1 MLKFS
6 YIKNYLQL
14 TVEGY
19 YDENATL
26 INVSG
31 LPDDFPTT
39 FDLGIPFVW
48 YNRTNNYT
56 PKDDESKEFILVVGR
71 PSPNTLQ
78 ILRAQQETL
87 ATPKAL
93 TNKLYVLELVI
104 SQKHFDEIRGVLADV
119 DSLKHSHDNKPVLD
133 LISAPFTTA
142 LKSTYDAGMID
153 ARVPVAH
160 TQNASTI
167 INDSGMAGSTVKDVF
182 NDINAGLDLRDLQ
195 LTVVKTGVINNGQT
209 ATIESFPV
217 GEFAVNKWL
226 IHVVDQTHTTQLSTE
241 ILAHYNGSTV
251 DYVEYAS
258 IGSCSVSF
266 AVIISGSNMQL
277 IATATADAQNVLA
290 IRNSIKNF

>member
-104 SQKHFDEIRGVLADV
+104 SQKMLYMVAGLFAIPVTVTHVETDRVFAPRRSQVILAIELQMKLPVVYTQDEISV
-119 DSLKHSHDNKPVLD
+119 
-133 LISAPFTTA
+133 
-142 LKSTYDAGMID
+142 
-153 ARVPVAH
+153 VP
-160 TQNASTI
+160 
-167 INDSGMAGSTVKDVF
+167 
-182 NDINAGLDLRDLQ
+182 
-195 LTVVKTGVINNGQT
+195 
-209 ATIESFPV
+209 E
-217 GEFAVNKWL
+217 
-226 IHVVDQTHTTQLSTE
+226 
-241 ILAHYNGSTV
+241 
-251 DYVEYAS
+251 
-258 IGSCSVSF
+258 
-266 AVIISGSNMQL
+266 
-277 IATATADAQNVLA
+277 
-290 IRNSIKNF
+290 